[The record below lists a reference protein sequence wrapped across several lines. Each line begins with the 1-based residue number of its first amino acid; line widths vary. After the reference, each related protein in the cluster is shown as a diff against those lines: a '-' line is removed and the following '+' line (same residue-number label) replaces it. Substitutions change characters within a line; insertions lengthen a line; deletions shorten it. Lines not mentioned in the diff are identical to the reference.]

1 MKLTELTED
10 LDKKQYWREHVASWR
25 ASNLSQSEYCRINGL
40 RIYSFNYWRR
50 KESQAAE
57 AQPRFFPLVATDH
70 RSVAVRVSS
79 LQLNIQEKRFSIEIG
94 EDFSPIVLSRLI
106 ATLEQL

>member
-40 RIYSFNYWRR
+40 RIYSVV
-50 KESQAAE
+50 
-57 AQPRFFPLVATDH
+57 LVQ
-70 RSVAVRVSS
+70 RE
-79 LQLNIQEKRFSIEIG
+79 LEFSII
-94 EDFSPIVLSRLI
+94 
-106 ATLEQL
+106 

>member
-25 ASNLSQSEYCRINGL
+25 ASNLSQAEYCRINGL
-40 RIYSFNYWRR
+40 HAYSFSYWKC
-50 KESQAAE
+50 KERQAAE
-57 AQPRFFPLVATDH
+57 PQPRFFPLVATDH
-70 RSVAVRVSS
+70 RSVANRSS
-79 LQLNIQEKRFSIEIG
+79 ALQLNIQKKRFSIEIG

>member
-1 MKLTELTED
+1 MELTKLTED
-10 LDKKQYWREHVASWR
+10 LDKKKYWQEHVASWR
-25 ASNLSQSEYCRINGL
+25 VSNLSQAEYCRINGL

-50 KESQAAE
+50 KESQAAD

-70 RSVAVRVSS
+70 RSVANRSS
-79 LQLNIQEKRFSIEIG
+79 ALQLNIQKKRFSIEIG